1 MKTVLKYVKPYLFLV
16 IISLII
22 KAAATFTELAIPRM
36 LAVIIDVDVPSGS
49 MSAVLRSG
57 AIMLMFALLSCILNV
72 ISNKMSAYQTG
83 KIIRDLRH
91 DLFTKTVM
99 LDTADTDRLGLS
111 SLTARLTSDTYNVMN
126 FLARLQRM
134 GVRAPM
140 MLIGGIAITLTI
152 DVRLALVL
160 IAVLPLVSLTVYL
173 ITKKSIPIYKKQQ
186 SCVDALVR
194 RVDETSSGIRVI
206 KALSKAD
213 YEKRRFNKTSEE
225 LINQELKAGRLTS
238 ATKPIND
245 FIFYMGLCATVAVGA
260 LVSQADGVAETGKL
274 LTFMT
279 YFTLILNSMIM
290 MSRMFVQA
298 SRAIAS
304 ASRIEEVL
312 LIDSSLV
319 ITEDEN
325 KRDMPFI
332 VFDNVTFSYNKRT
345 PDINSLGFTLERGET
360 LGIIGATGAG
370 KSTVANLLLRLY
382 DPDEGRI
389 YIDGRDI
396 RSIPKRELHSMF
408 GVAFQYDFI
417 QSGTLKGNME
427 FSRGISEQE
436 LERAIDVSQLREFVP
451 SIDFASG
458 YETDLAGANL
468 SGGQRQRLLIARAV
482 AASPDILILDDSA
495 SALDYKTDSR
505 LRSALKDLDGVT
517 SVIISQRVATVR
529 SADKILVIDEG
540 ALVGEGTHDTLMQS
554 CSEYA
559 EIAKVQLG

>member
-260 LVSQADGVAETGKL
+260 LVSLADGVAETGKL

-345 PDINSLGFTLERGET
+345 PDINSLSFTLERGET

-382 DPDEGRI
+382 DPDEGHI

-427 FSRGISEQE
+427 FSRDISEQE

-458 YETDLAGANL
+458 YEIDLAGANL
-468 SGGQRQRLLIARAV
+468 SGGQRQRVLIARAV

>member
-345 PDINSLGFTLERGET
+345 PDINSLSFTLERGET

-427 FSRGISEQE
+427 FSRCISEQA

-458 YETDLAGANL
+458 YEIDLAGANL

-540 ALVGEGTHDTLMQS
+540 ALVGEGTHDALMQS